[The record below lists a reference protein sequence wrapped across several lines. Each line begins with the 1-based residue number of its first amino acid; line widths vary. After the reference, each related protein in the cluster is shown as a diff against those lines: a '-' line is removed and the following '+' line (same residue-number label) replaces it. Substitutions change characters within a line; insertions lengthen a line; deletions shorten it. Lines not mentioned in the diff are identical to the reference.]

1 MLATSLL
8 LAQLTLASTPPTQA
22 QPATA
27 PAPAPTEA
35 TAPVPAPVADAANI
49 YDWDDA
55 SFVAQAE
62 QDLQSLQRYANG
74 LRGLQDQIQKNLALY
89 NQKQDT
95 PYTPEQKQ
103 TLLSTWAA
111 FFDYFASTEVIRQRY
126 WDFVK
131 VPALTQPKKHAWGFL
146 LTHGALT
153 TILAH
158 GLTYAELTN
167 GRKQLEV
174 LLDEPSP
181 DYGIPARAFARFKE
195 KVIHV
200 ATATQLFTGDTY
212 REQIKPVLSKSGALN
227 FQLTP
232 WVLQEMKLNSKV
244 ARGKLLKRGPSYF
257 TTAAKDIVT
266 DTTARAI
273 FPVQKSVAE
282 WMGDTKVHRIGK
294 PLISR
299 EQVDRVMEKMEPGDI
314 VVVRQN
320 WYLSNI
326 GLPGFWPHAELYV
339 GTPDMWKAY
348 FDSDEEVKGWLATL
362 PGQPKTLGEYL
373 ASTFPAKWTE
383 YTGKDSHGDAI
394 RVIEAISEGVSFT
407 GPEHA
412 FHVDYMGVMRPR
424 LSKKDKAQAIARAF
438 KYQGRPYDFDFDF
451 FSDST
456 LVCTELVYKSYAP
469 STEVKGLRVEL
480 VNVAGRRTLPA
491 NELVKLFDQEYDK
504 PDRQL
509 DFVAFLDGRE
519 DKQGAIEREALTFRK
534 SYERMKWDIAQK

>member
-8 LAQLTLASTPPTQA
+8 LAQLTLAGSPPPQA
-22 QPATA
+22 TSPAPVTT
-27 PAPAPTEA
+27 PAPAAEEDTEK
-35 TAPVPAPVADAANI
+35 I
-49 YDWDDA
+49 YKWSDEE
-55 SFVAQAE
+55 FVAQA
-62 QDLQSLQRYANG
+62 QRDLEALQRYANG
-74 LRGLQDQIQKNLALY
+74 LRGLQAQIRKNLALY
-89 NQKQDT
+89 NHKQEI
-95 PYTPEQKQ
+95 PYSPEQKQ
-103 TLLSTWAA
+103 TLLTTWAA

-153 TILAH
+153 TILSH

-181 DYGIPARAFARFKE
+181 EYGIPERAFAHFKE

-200 ATATQLFTGDTY
+200 STATQLYTGDTY
-212 REQIKPVLSKSGALN
+212 REQLRPILAKSGALN
-227 FQLTP
+227 FKLTP
-232 WVLQEMKLNSKV
+232 WVIQEMKENSKV
-244 ARGKLLKRGPSYF
+244 ARGKLLKRGPAFF
-257 TTAAKDIVT
+257 TTAARDIVVDST
-266 DTTARAI
+266 SRAF
-273 FPVQKSVAE
+273 FPVQKSVAA
-282 WMGDTKVHRIGK
+282 WLGDTRVKRLGK

-299 EQVDRVMEKMEPGDI
+299 EQVFNVMEKMEPGDI
-314 VVVRQN
+314 VVARQN

-339 GTPDMWKAY
+339 GTPDMLAAY
-348 FDSDEEVKGWLATL
+348 FDTDADVKAWLATL
-362 PGQPKTLGEYL
+362 PGQPKTLAEYL
-373 ASTFPAKWTE
+373 SKSFPAKWTQ
-383 YTGKDSHGDAI
+383 YTGKDEHGDPI
-394 RVIEAISEGVSFT
+394 RIIEAISEGVSFT
-407 GPEHA
+407 GPEHGLR
-412 FHVDYMGVMRPR
+412 VDYMGVMRPR

-438 KYQGRPYDFDFDF
+438 AYQGRPYDFNFDF

-469 STEVKGLRVEL
+469 SQSVKGIQIGL
-480 VNVAGRRTLPA
+480 VDVAGRRTLPA
-491 NELVKLFDQEYDK
+491 NEIVKLFDLEYDK

-519 DKQGAIEREALTFRK
+519 DKKGALEGDANTFRK
-534 SYERMKWDIAQK
+534 SYQRMKWDIAQK

>member
-8 LAQLTLASTPPTQA
+8 LAQLTLASSPPPQA
-22 QPATA
+22 QAPAAPAVAT
-27 PAPAPTEA
+27 PAPAPEA
-35 TAPVPAPVADAANI
+35 PATGI
-49 YDWDDA
+49 YDWEDEA
-55 SFVAQAE
+55 FVAQA
-62 QDLQSLQRYANG
+62 QRDLESLQRYANG
-74 LRGLQDQIQKNLALY
+74 LRGLQERIRQNLSLY
-89 NQKQDT
+89 NQKQDI

-103 TLLSTWAA
+103 TLLTTWAA

-153 TILAH
+153 TILSH

-174 LLDEPSP
+174 LLDEPAP
-181 DYGIPARAFARFKE
+181 DYGIPARAFAHFKE

-200 ATATQLFTGDTY
+200 STATQLFTGDTY
-212 REQIKPVLSKSGALN
+212 RDQLRPVLSKSGAMN
-227 FQLTP
+227 SKLTA

-244 ARGKLLKRGPSYF
+244 ARGKLLKRGPSFF
-257 TTAAKDIVT
+257 TTAAKDIVQ
-266 DTTARAI
+266 DTTSRAI

-282 WMGDTKVHRIGK
+282 WMGDTRVKRIGK

-299 EQVDRVMEKMEPGDI
+299 AQVDQVLQKMEPGDVI
-314 VVVRQN
+314 VARQN

-339 GTPDMWKAY
+339 GTPDMLAGY
-348 FDSDEEVKGWLATL
+348 FDGDAEVKAWLATL
-362 PGQPKTLGEYL
+362 PGQPKTLSEHL
-373 ASTFPAKWTE
+373 SRSFPAKWTQ
-383 YTGKDSHGDAI
+383 YMGKDEHGEPI
-394 RVIEAISEGVSFT
+394 RIIESISEGVSFT
-407 GPEHA
+407 GPEHGMR
-412 FHVDYMGVMRPR
+412 VDYLGVMRPR
-424 LSKKDKAQAIARAF
+424 LSKKDKAQAIVRAF
-438 KYQGRPYDFDFDF
+438 TYQGRPYDFNFDF
-451 FSDST
+451 FSDQT

-469 STEVKGLRVEL
+469 SKDLKGLKIDL

-491 NELVKLFDQEYDK
+491 NEIVKLFDQEYDK
-504 PDRQL
+504 ADRQL

-519 DKQGAIEREALTFRK
+519 DKEGAIERDALTFRR
-534 SYERMKWDIAQK
+534 SYQRMKWDIAQQ